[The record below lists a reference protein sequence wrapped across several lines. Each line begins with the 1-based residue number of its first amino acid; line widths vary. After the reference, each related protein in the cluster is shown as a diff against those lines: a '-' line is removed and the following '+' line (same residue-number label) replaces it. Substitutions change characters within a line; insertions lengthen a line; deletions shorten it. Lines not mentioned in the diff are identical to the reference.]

1 MKARADFFEKINE
14 IAKTLSHSLKERET
28 QINKLKNE
36 RGEITMTIT
45 EIQKIIKPPL
55 LLNHKFQP
63 IRFIYSGLL
72 SQSQHVKK
80 QEPLRM
86 HPGNGVVAVA
96 VVATS

>member
-45 EIQKIIKPPL
+45 EIQKIIREQYEQLYANKL
-55 LLNHKFQP
+55 DNLDEMHKF
-63 IRFIYSGLL
+63 L
-72 SQSQHVKK
+72 
-80 QEPLRM
+80 E
-86 HPGNGVVAVA
+86 
-96 VVATS
+96 T